1 MEPTTAER
9 QRLVR
14 VARGLE
20 PAGLVIRNA
29 HVVDVFTLE
38 VREADVAICGAWI
51 AGIGSPNQQYDGLET
66 IDANGGFLAPGLID
80 GHVHLESAMLSPR
93 RFAEVVV
100 PMGTVGVIA
109 EPHEIVNVI
118 GVRGLEWTLLAGRTS
133 GMHIWA
139 SVPSCVPA
147 SEYESAGATMN
158 AEDVARALKLEGV
171 LGLAEMM
178 NYPGVLNANPDVWAI
193 LEASRGANGHGRID
207 GHAAGLSGSEFTAY
221 AAAGIHSDHEA
232 VTEAEALER
241 IRAGVWLMARE
252 GPVSRN
258 LAALAPLLER
268 LKPHRAMVVTDD
280 NDPGSLLEDGH
291 LDRVLREAVKLG
303 INPAY
308 AIRLA
313 SLSTA
318 EYWKLEHRGA
328 IAPGY
333 AADLVLFADLQDF
346 RARWTMIEGRI
357 VAKDGKLLEP
367 GTPAPLEGLSGTV
380 KLPAEWGADKLKMTN
395 PKPLPVIGIYR
406 DQVHTDTLE
415 AETLTE
421 ADPSRDIIKLA
432 VIERHTG
439 SGRTGI
445 AFAKGFGLQRGA
457 YGQTVNHDAHN
468 IILAGAN
475 DDDMVMVARELERM
489 GGGAV
494 VVENGVVLA
503 RLALPIAGLVSDA
516 PASEVV
522 RDLRALEAA
531 TRELGCV
538 LPHPTMTLGF
548 LGLTVIPSLKIT
560 DRGLFDVVAWKL
572 LNDAASKV

>member
-1 MEPTTAER
+1 MEPSTIKPSTLER
-9 QRLVR
+9 QRLIR

-20 PAGLVIRNA
+20 PADLVIRNA
-29 HVVDVFTLE
+29 RVVDVFTLE
-38 VREADVAICGAWI
+38 VREADVALCGAWI
-51 AGIGSPNQQYDGLET
+51 AGIGSYDGLE
-66 IDANGGFLAPGLID
+66 ILDAKGGFLAPGLID

-133 GMHIWA
+133 GMHVWA

-158 AEDVARALKLEGV
+158 AQDVARALQLDGV

-193 LEASRGANGHGRID
+193 LEASRGGRID

-232 VTEAEALER
+232 VSENEALER

-333 AADLVLFADLQDF
+333 AADLVLFENLEDF
-346 RARWTMIEGRI
+346 KARWTMIEGRI
-357 VAKDGKLLEP
+357 VAQDGKLLTP
-367 GTPAPLEGLSGTV
+367 GKAAPLEGLSGTV
-380 KLPAEWGADKLKMTN
+380 KLPADWGAHNLKVTN
-395 PKPLPVIGIYR
+395 PKPLPVIGIYP

-415 AETLTE
+415 AQVISE
-421 ADPSRDIIKLA
+421 ADPTRDIIKLA
-432 VIERHTG
+432 VIERHSGT
-439 SGRTGI
+439 GRTGI
-445 AFAKGFGLQRGA
+445 GFAKGFGLQRGA

-475 DDDMVMVARELERM
+475 DDDMAVVARELERM

-494 VVENGVVLA
+494 VVENGIVLA

-516 PASEVV
+516 PATEVV
-522 RDLRALEAA
+522 RDLRNLEAA
-531 TRELGCV
+531 TRSLGCV

-560 DRGLFDVVAWKL
+560 DRGLFDVVGWKL
-572 LNDAASKV
+572 LDESGQ